1 MEHMPQEDILMEVLQ
16 QEINFH
22 TQHTIITNFD
32 GMKIPPHRIANW
44 AVLLNVIVNV
54 GVINFLMHAKRGF
67 LYMSTTITKSTKKL
81 LMLTPHKT
89 PWGATIYR
97 EWVPM
102 FNP

>member
-1 MEHMPQEDILMEVLQ
+1 MPQEDIVMEVLQ

-32 GMKIPPHRIANW
+32 GMKILPHRITYW
-44 AVLLNVIVNV
+44 VVLLNAIVKV
-54 GVINFLMHAKRGF
+54 GVINFLMNASRGF
-67 LYMSTTITKSTKKL
+67 LYMSTTITESTKKL

-89 PWGATIYR
+89 QWGATIYQER
-97 EWVPM
+97 VPM